1 MDQIELGKF
10 IQTRRKRFHFTQEE
24 LGIKIGYSA
33 QAISKFE
40 EGCASISC
48 FVLPILAEALNFKL
62 DEIVIKR
69 KDVMETSLA
78 TVTLPLLTKQ
88 LKLIRLYNKISQNI
102 FSSTLGIS
110 PRTIRNY
117 ERGIS
122 IPPISFLLDLYKNFK
137 ILPSQIMYENIELVE
152 FENRKNKKKS
162 KQ

>member
-10 IQTRRKRFHFTQEE
+10 IQNKRKRFRLTQEE

-48 FVLPILAEALNFKL
+48 FVLPILSESLNFKL

-69 KDVMETSLA
+69 KDVIETSL
-78 TVTLPLLTKQ
+78 TPVDLPLLIKQ
-88 LKLIRLYNKISQNI
+88 LKLIRLYNKISQNL

-110 PRTIRNY
+110 TRTVRNY

-122 IPPISFLLDLYKNFK
+122 IPPISFLLDLYENFK
-137 ILPSQIMYENIELVE
+137 ILPSQILYENLELAE
-152 FENRKNKKKS
+152 FEEKKNNKKAKH
-162 KQ
+162 

>member
-10 IQTRRKRFHFTQEE
+10 IQSKRKRFHLTQEE

-48 FVLPILAEALNFKL
+48 FVLPILAETLNFKL

-69 KDVMETSLA
+69 KDVIETSL
-78 TVTLPLLTKQ
+78 THVTLPLLIKQ
-88 LKLIRLYNKISQNI
+88 LKLIRLYNKISQNL
-102 FSSTLGIS
+102 FSTTLGIS
-110 PRTIRNY
+110 TRTIRNY

-122 IPPISFLLDLYKNFK
+122 IPPISFLLDLHKNFK
-137 ILPSQIMYENIELVE
+137 ILPSEIMYVNQELAE
-152 FENRKNKKKS
+152 FEEKKNKKKV
-162 KQ
+162 KH